1 MKPVDILFVFLLLS
15 ITRGG
20 AKMHASGEDSQGYIQ
35 RKAQDTNVHNDEP
48 SPHELCSAFMIYDFV
63 TRKMERESTNGRG
76 EINWKVVCSP
86 LQPLNPQ
93 LCPKRRYRENIC
105 NSSYRIHLNNSIKY
119 EYCKPLL
126 KDIENDK
133 DRTDCERACVKYVS
147 RDRGDCCQF
156 ECE

>member
-76 EINWKVVCSP
+76 DIKWEAACPP

-93 LCPKRRYRENIC
+93 LCPKRRYRKNIC
-105 NSSYRIHLNNSIKY
+105 NSSYRINLNNSIKY

>member
-1 MKPVDILFVFLLLS
+1 MKPVNISFVFLLLS

-20 AKMHASGEDSQGYIQ
+20 AKMHASGEDGYIQ

-76 EINWKVVCSP
+76 DIKWEAACPP

-93 LCPKRRYRENIC
+93 LCPKRRYRKTIC
-105 NSSYRIHLNNSIKY
+105 NSSYRINLNNSIKY
-119 EYCKPLL
+119 E
-126 KDIENDK
+126 
-133 DRTDCERACVKYVS
+133 
-147 RDRGDCCQF
+147 
-156 ECE
+156 